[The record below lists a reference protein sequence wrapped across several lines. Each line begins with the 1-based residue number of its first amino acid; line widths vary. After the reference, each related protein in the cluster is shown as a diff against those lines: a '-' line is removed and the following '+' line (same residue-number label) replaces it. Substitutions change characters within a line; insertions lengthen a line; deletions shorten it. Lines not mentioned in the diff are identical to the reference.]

1 MYKETR
7 DVCMGENEI
16 YKKLEK
22 VAERRKHLKMESSGE
37 NSRISSNIMQGKIS
51 STNFVENLLKSL
63 KNKNS
68 SADLKEGQ
76 LVITS

>member
-1 MYKETR
+1 
-7 DVCMGENEI
+7 
-16 YKKLEK
+16 
-22 VAERRKHLKMESSGE
+22 MESSGE